1 MKNNLFFQ
9 RDAFIKEVYNFAKKN
24 KNVFFLSAD
33 FGAPALDIF
42 RKNLA
47 NQFIHTGISEQ
58 NMIDVAMGLALK
70 KKIVINYAMAPFV
83 IARAWEQH
91 KISSVMNLPMINL
104 VPGVGYG
111 YANAGPTHYSNEDL
125 GLANLIV
132 NSNIYTVSDANLA
145 AKLSIN
151 LLKKKQISFVRLDRE
166 ACENI
171 KHNIS
176 TKDINNGYR
185 VIHEGKNLCIISH
198 GHMLNKI
205 NKIITEDKNFYN
217 KITLIDLFQS
227 KPINKNLSKILKN
240 FFHTLVVDEQYEN
253 FNLSTLMLKYVN
265 LQHLNNNIIPVS
277 LKEYIDYENDGREN
291 ILGRS
296 DLSTKKITETIKNYL

>member
-1 MKNNLFFQ
+1 
-9 RDAFIKEVYNFAKKN
+9 
-24 KNVFFLSAD
+24 
-33 FGAPALDIF
+33 
-42 RKNLA
+42 
-47 NQFIHTGISEQ
+47 
-58 NMIDVAMGLALK
+58 MIDVAMGLALK

-205 NKIITEDKNFYN
+205 NKIITEDKIF
-217 KITLIDLFQS
+217 ITRLL
-227 KPINKNLSKILKN
+227 
-240 FFHTLVVDEQYEN
+240 
-253 FNLSTLMLKYVN
+253 
-265 LQHLNNNIIPVS
+265 
-277 LKEYIDYENDGREN
+277 
-291 ILGRS
+291 
-296 DLSTKKITETIKNYL
+296 

>member
-1 MKNNLFFQ
+1 
-9 RDAFIKEVYNFAKKN
+9 
-24 KNVFFLSAD
+24 
-33 FGAPALDIF
+33 
-42 RKNLA
+42 
-47 NQFIHTGISEQ
+47 
-58 NMIDVAMGLALK
+58 MGLAL

-151 LLKKKQISFVRLDRE
+151 LLKKQISFVRLDE
-166 ACENI
+166 KHVKILNSNNI
-171 KHNIS
+171 ILI
-176 TKDINNGYR
+176 DINNGYR
-185 VIHEGKNLCIISH
+185 VIHDHPKNLCIISWEYL
-198 GHMLNKI
+198 LNKI

-240 FFHTLVVDEQYEN
+240 FFYTLVVDEQYEN

-277 LKEYIDYENDGREN
+277 IKEYIDY
-291 ILGRS
+291 
-296 DLSTKKITETIKNYL
+296 